1 MREDPGDAADAR
13 VQAAIGT
20 VPNGRFDHAKL
31 EQAVRLFLEA
41 LGEDP
46 DREGLRDTPRRV
58 ARAADEIFGGLLVD
72 PEDLLTV
79 SFGEDHDELVM
90 VRDIAFYSTCEHHLV
105 PFHGEAHVAYLPDNE
120 GRVTGLSKIARLV
133 DACARRPGLQERL
146 TTMVA
151 DCLENALGPRGVLVV
166 VEARHLCMEMRGVRK
181 PGAVTVTSAVRGLL
195 RDDARTRAEAMSL
208 LRG

>member
-1 MREDPGDAADAR
+1 MRPER
-13 VQAAIGT
+13 T
-20 VPNGRFDHAKL
+20 FDHDKL
-31 EQAVRLFLEA
+31 RRAVRLFLEA

-46 DREGLRDTPRRV
+46 DREGLAGTPDRV

-72 PEDLLTV
+72 PADMLSV
-79 SFGEDHDELVM
+79 SFGADHDELVM
-90 VRDIAFYSTCEHHLV
+90 VRDIPFYAMCEHHLV
-105 PFHGEAHVAYLPDNE
+105 PFHGEAHVAYLPDHD

-133 DACARRPGLQERL
+133 DACAKRPGLQERL
-146 TTMVA
+146 TTMIA
-151 DCLENALGPRGVLVV
+151 DNMEAALEPRGVLVV

-195 RDDARTRAEAMSL
+195 REDARTRAEAMAL